1 MVTLLNNLPSN
12 VHPMS
17 QFCAAIA
24 ALNSESKFAKA
35 YEQGVHKSKYW
46 EDTFE
51 DSMDL
56 IAKLPVVAATIY
68 NNLFRYLLISCTRAL
83 KLTLTCLGR
92 EPCRAPPTR
101 ARTGARTSPR

>member
-1 MVTLLNNLPSN
+1 MSLLLFPTLHPQVAGLSKDWASRAELPSHVVTLLNNLPSN

-68 NNLFRYLLISCTRAL
+68 NNLFR
-83 KLTLTCLGR
+83 
-92 EPCRAPPTR
+92 
-101 ARTGARTSPR
+101 

>member
-1 MVTLLNNLPSN
+1 
-12 VHPMS
+12 MS
-17 QFCAAIA
+17 QSCAAA

-56 IAKLPVVAATIY
+56 INQAARGRRHDLQQ
-68 NNLFRYLLISCTRAL
+68 LFRRAV
-83 KLTLTCLGR
+83 
-92 EPCRAPPTR
+92 PCPRPER
-101 ARTGARTSPR
+101 RTGARTCEMIGYSDPQFIELMRLTSTIQ